1 MEASDASNIPM
12 AYTQVPAVG
21 WEGDSTSGKSC
32 APAPMN
38 IKRQGRT
45 MINIKGSRKPSHQLL
60 DVKCCAFTRRGIGGL
75 RWCDSQAQQ
84 CSRHAFSPYLI
95 GRRQRNKECPDPQAI
110 DSNCKP
116 MEG

>member
-1 MEASDASNIPM
+1 MEARDASNIPM
-12 AYTQVPAVG
+12 AYTQVPAAG

-60 DVKCCAFTRRGIGGL
+60 DVKCCAFTR
-75 RWCDSQAQQ
+75 
-84 CSRHAFSPYLI
+84 
-95 GRRQRNKECPDPQAI
+95 
-110 DSNCKP
+110 
-116 MEG
+116 